1 MKDQSGKP
9 IEGIRVAITEH
20 IYNHNH
26 AYYHDTLFTDS
37 KGDFLLNKKLSQGP
51 YDVTIVLED
60 VDGDQNGGTFKHVK
74 VTPPV
79 KQTAEAEPDKW
90 FNGAFEVKA
99 EAVMK
104 K

>member
-1 MKDQSGKP
+1 MVRYHASKDKQDTQAYGSPHAAFKAAGSVKDQSGKP

-51 YDVTIVLED
+51 
-60 VDGDQNGGTFKHVK
+60 
-74 VTPPV
+74 
-79 KQTAEAEPDKW
+79 
-90 FNGAFEVKA
+90 
-99 EAVMK
+99 
-104 K
+104 

>member
-1 MKDQSGKP
+1 M
-9 IEGIRVAITEH
+9 
-20 IYNHNH
+20 
-26 AYYHDTLFTDS
+26 
-37 KGDFLLNKKLSQGP
+37 
-51 YDVTIVLED
+51 TIVLED